1 MSVNPSAV
9 GAQRRA
15 GRVAREAIMPDY
27 IPPSD
32 GAFDAWQDNFVTYVS
47 ANAAAL
53 GLNPGVDIPPLS
65 SASLDWGAAYPAN
78 VAAQQAAQSARQ
90 TKDAARTDLIALV
103 RPLVRRMQA
112 DPVVKDSD
120 KAAMGITV
128 PDTTPTDVVPPITR
142 PVVSVDTSQ
151 RLRHTIHFADEA
163 TPTSK
168 AKPPGVRG
176 AQIWMKVGDP
186 PPGDPGELVYVAT
199 DTRTPHTI
207 DFAGADALK
216 NAHYMVRWENTRGE
230 VGPWS
235 ETATATIGA

>member
-1 MSVNPSAV
+1 
-9 GAQRRA
+9 
-15 GRVAREAIMPDY
+15 MPY
-27 IPPSD
+27 IPRAD
-32 GAFDAWQDNFVTYVS
+32 GAFDAWQTNFVAYVS

-53 GLNPGVDIPPLS
+53 GLDPMADVAPLS
-65 SASLDWGAAYPAN
+65 AASIDWGVAYPAN
-78 VAAQQAAQSARQ
+78 TAAQQAAQSARQ

-120 KAAMGITV
+120 KASMGITV

-142 PVVSVDTSQ
+142 PVVNVDTSQ

-176 AQIWMKVGDP
+176 AQIWVKIGDP
-186 PPGDPGELVYVAT
+186 PPADPTECTYVAT
-199 DTRTPHTI
+199 DTRTPYVL
-207 DFAGADALK
+207 DFDGTQAK
-216 NAHYMVRWENTRGE
+216 QNAHYMLRWENTRGE
-230 VGPWS
+230 TGPWS
-235 ETATATIGA
+235 ETASATIGA